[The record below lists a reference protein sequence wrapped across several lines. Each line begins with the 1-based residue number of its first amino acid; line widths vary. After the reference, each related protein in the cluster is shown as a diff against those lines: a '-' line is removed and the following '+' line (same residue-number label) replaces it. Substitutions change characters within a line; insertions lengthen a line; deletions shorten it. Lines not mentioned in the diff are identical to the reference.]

1 MGKGIEVKLSE
12 AASWAE
18 IVSAVGLVISLVYVG
33 IQVTDNTS
41 AMRSE
46 TASNAST
53 EFIDWYTHLS
63 GDPEL
68 MEVWLRGVTSPE
80 TLDEKQSLR
89 FVFLVHII
97 MLQFQN
103 NYYLVEEGTLDK
115 KMLSAIN
122 NTLATIRG
130 TPGFEMYWS
139 LRRDLLYPEFH
150 VFVEQLMFES
160 EGLPNQSYQSREP
173 H

>member
-1 MGKGIEVKLSE
+1 MKLSE
-12 AASWAE
+12 AANWAE
-18 IVSAVGLVISLVYVG
+18 IVSAVGLVISLIYVG

-68 MEVWLRGVTSPE
+68 MDVWLQGVTEPE
-80 TLDEKQSLR
+80 ALDEQEQLR
-89 FVFLVHII
+89 FVFLLHII

-103 NYYLVEEGTLDK
+103 NYYLVEEGTLDE
-115 KMLSAIN
+115 KMLYAVN

-139 LRRDLLYPEFH
+139 LRRDLFNPEYQA
-150 VFVEQLMFES
+150 FVERLMFETD
-160 EGLPNQSYQSREP
+160 GLPNKSYQR
-173 H
+173 

>member
-1 MGKGIEVKLSE
+1 MKLSE

-18 IVSAVGLVISLVYVG
+18 IISAVGLVISLIYVG

-41 AMRSE
+41 ATRSE

-53 EFIDWYTHLS
+53 EFINWYTHVS

-68 MEVWLRGVTSPE
+68 MDIWLTGVTDPE
-80 TLDEKQSLR
+80 SLDEKETLR

-103 NYYLVEEGTLDK
+103 NFYLVEEGTLDE

-122 NTLATIRG
+122 TTLATIRG

-139 LRRDLLYPEFH
+139 LRRDLFFPEYQS
-150 VFVEQLMFES
+150 FVEQLMFEI
-160 EGLPNQSYQSREP
+160 EGRPNPSYQR
-173 H
+173 

>member
-1 MGKGIEVKLSE
+1 MKLSE

-18 IVSAVGLVISLVYVG
+18 IVSALGIVISLIYVG

-53 EFIDWYTHLS
+53 EFIDWYAHLS

-68 MEVWLRGVTSPE
+68 MDVWLRGVTAPE
-80 TLDEKQSLR
+80 TLDEQQSLR
-89 FVFLVHII
+89 FVFLLHII

-103 NYYLVEEGTLDK
+103 NYYLVEEGTLDV

-122 NTLATIRG
+122 NTLATLRG
-130 TPGFEMYWS
+130 TPGFEMYW
-139 LRRDLLYPEFH
+139 LHRRGLFYPEYQDFI
-150 VFVEQLMFES
+150 EQLLVET
-160 EGLPNQSYQSREP
+160 EGLPAPSCRR
-173 H
+173 

>member
-1 MGKGIEVKLSE
+1 VKLSE

-18 IVSAVGLVISLVYVG
+18 IISAVGLVISLIYVG

-41 AMRSE
+41 ATRSE

-53 EFIDWYTHLS
+53 EFINWYTHVS

-68 MEVWLRGVTSPE
+68 MDIWLTGVTDPE
-80 TLDEKQSLR
+80 SLDEKETLR

-103 NYYLVEEGTLDK
+103 NFYLVEEGTLDE

-122 NTLATIRG
+122 TTLATIRG

-139 LRRDLLYPEFH
+139 LRRDLFFPEYQS
-150 VFVEQLMFES
+150 FVEQLMFEI
-160 EGLPNQSYQSREP
+160 EGRPNPSYQR
-173 H
+173 

>member
-1 MGKGIEVKLSE
+1 MKLSE
-12 AASWAE
+12 AAHWAE
-18 IVSAVGLVISLVYVG
+18 IVSALGLVISLIYVG

-63 GDPEL
+63 GDPQL
-68 MEVWLRGVTSPE
+68 MDVWLTGVTAPE
-80 TLDEKQSLR
+80 TLDERQSLR
-89 FVFLVHII
+89 FLFLLHII

-103 NYYLVEEGTLDK
+103 NYYLVEEGTLDE

-130 TPGFEMYWS
+130 TPGFAMYWS
-139 LRRDLLYPEFH
+139 LRRDLLRPEYQ
-150 VFVEQLMFES
+150 VFVEQLMFET
-160 EGLPNQSYQSREP
+160 EGQPNESYQR
-173 H
+173 

>member
-1 MGKGIEVKLSE
+1 VKLSE

-18 IVSAVGLVISLVYVG
+18 IVSALGIVISLIYVG

-41 AMRSE
+41 AIRSE

-53 EFIDWYTHLS
+53 EFIDWYKHVS
-63 GDPEL
+63 DDPEL
-68 MEVWLRGVTSPE
+68 MDVWLRGVTSPE
-80 TLDEKQSLR
+80 TLDEQQSLR
-89 FVFLVHII
+89 FVFLLHIV

-103 NYYLVEEGTLDK
+103 NYYLVEEGTLDE

-130 TPGFEMYWS
+130 TPGFELYWS
-139 LRRDLLYPEFH
+139 LRRELFYPEYQS
-150 VFVEQLMFES
+150 FVEQLMFET
-160 EGLPNQSYQSREP
+160 EVLPNQSYQR
-173 H
+173 

>member
-1 MGKGIEVKLSE
+1 VKLSE
-12 AASWAE
+12 AANWAE
-18 IVSAVGLVISLVYVG
+18 IVSALGLVISLIYVG

-53 EFIDWYTHLS
+53 EFIGWYSHVS
-63 GDPEL
+63 DDPEL
-68 MEVWLRGVTSPE
+68 MNVWLRGVTAPE
-80 TLDEKQSLR
+80 TLDEQQSLR
-89 FVFLVHII
+89 FVFLLHII

-103 NYYLVEEGTLDK
+103 NFYLVEEGTLDA

-139 LRRDLLYPEFH
+139 LRRELFYPEYRA
-150 VFVEQLMFES
+150 FVEQLMFEP
-160 EGLPNQSYQSREP
+160 EGLPNPSYQR
-173 H
+173 

>member
-1 MGKGIEVKLSE
+1 VKLSE

-18 IVSAVGLVISLVYVG
+18 IVSALGIVISLIYVG

-41 AMRSE
+41 AIRSE

-53 EFIDWYTHLS
+53 EFIDWYKHVS
-63 GDPEL
+63 DDPEL
-68 MEVWLRGVTSPE
+68 MDVWLRGVTSPE
-80 TLDEKQSLR
+80 TLDEQQSLR
-89 FVFLVHII
+89 FVFLLHIV

-103 NYYLVEEGTLDK
+103 NYYLVEEGTLDE

-130 TPGFEMYWS
+130 TPGFELYWS
-139 LRRDLLYPEFH
+139 LRRELFYPEYQS
-150 VFVEQLMFES
+150 FVEQLMFET
-160 EGLPNQSYQSREP
+160 EGLPNQSYQR
-173 H
+173 

>member
-1 MGKGIEVKLSE
+1 MKLSE
-12 AASWAE
+12 AAHWAE
-18 IVSAVGLVISLVYVG
+18 IVSAVGLVISLIYVG

-53 EFIDWYTHLS
+53 EFIDWYAHVS
-63 GDPEL
+63 ADPEL
-68 MEVWLRGVTSPE
+68 MDVWLREVTAPE
-80 TLDEKQSLR
+80 TLNEQQRLR
-89 FVFLVHII
+89 FVFLLHII

-103 NYYLVEEGTLDK
+103 NYYLVEEGTLDE
-115 KMLSAIN
+115 KMLYAIN

-139 LRRDLLYPEFH
+139 LRRELFNPEYRA
-150 VFVEQLMFES
+150 FVERLMLEN
-160 EGLPNQSYQSREP
+160 EGLPNQSYQR
-173 H
+173 